1 MGIKEIPWFKWT
13 LNMTFIYAVVTI
25 LVLFHKQDFLNVF
38 HQLLTFIAH
47 SMYCRNLHATELAK
61 GYLKYFQMAGC
72 WYIGLNSL
80 RFVLV

>member
-1 MGIKEIPWFKWT
+1 
-13 LNMTFIYAVVTI
+13 MTFIYAVVTI

-38 HQLLTFIAH
+38 HLLFTFIAH
-47 SMYCRNLHATELAK
+47 SMYRGYLYVIELAK

-72 WYIGLNSL
+72 WYISLNSL